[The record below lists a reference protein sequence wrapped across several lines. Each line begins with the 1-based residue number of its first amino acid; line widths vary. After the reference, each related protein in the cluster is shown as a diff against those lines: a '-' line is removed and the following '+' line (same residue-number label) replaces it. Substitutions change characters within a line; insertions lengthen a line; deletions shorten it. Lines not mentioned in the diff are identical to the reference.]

1 MFDEDKDSYSFK
13 ISPFFKKI
21 TVSFFLQYKN
31 IQGERGM
38 MYATYSPALQNMFV
52 WIYVQIREERITK
65 QMDKNLVIGKSE

>member
-1 MFDEDKDSYSFK
+1 
-13 ISPFFKKI
+13 
-21 TVSFFLQYKN
+21 
-31 IQGERGM
+31 M